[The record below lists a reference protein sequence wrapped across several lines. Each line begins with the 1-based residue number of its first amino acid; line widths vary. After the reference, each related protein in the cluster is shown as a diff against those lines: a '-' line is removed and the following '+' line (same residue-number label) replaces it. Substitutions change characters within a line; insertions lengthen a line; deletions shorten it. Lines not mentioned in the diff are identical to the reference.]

1 MDYHSTDYLIMNLKK
16 TAKATGIANLIIPLI
31 VLGVTFGELGLINIS
46 GLSFNLKTISF
57 FGISLSALNTVLYA
71 VYFILWFKFLALLS
85 KENKDNRNIRTA
97 VLFGYFGNGVLLA
110 SIFMGICSTLFVV
123 AFKQTDINITGLAYG
138 VFPKEILNVNSAFNM
153 VYDILIA
160 VMYIFLFIE
169 TDKDSPMHV
178 ILLLLPITILVDCLS
193 TVFPITILSSGLSL
207 ASIII
212 ELIFFI
218 QISNGHVFRKNETGI
233 KETVTLSE

>member
-31 VLGVTFGELGLINIS
+31 VLGVTFAELGLINIS

-57 FGISLSALNTVLYA
+57 FGISLSALNAVLYA

-169 TDKDSPMHV
+169 TDKDSPMRI
-178 ILLLLPITILVDCLS
+178 ILLLLPITILLDCLS
-193 TVFPITILSSGLSL
+193 TVLPITILSSGLSL

>member
-57 FGISLSALNTVLYA
+57 FGISLSALNAVLYA

-178 ILLLLPITILVDCLS
+178 ILLLLPITILLDCLS

>member
-16 TAKATGIANLIIPLI
+16 TAKATGIANLVIPLI
-31 VLGVTFGELGLINIS
+31 VLGVTFGEIGLINIS

-138 VFPKEILNVNSAFNM
+138 VFPKEILNVNSAFHM

-169 TDKDSPMHV
+169 TDKDSPMRI
-178 ILLLLPITILVDCLS
+178 ILLLLPITILLDCLS

>member
-31 VLGVTFGELGLINIS
+31 VLGVTFGEIGLINIS

-178 ILLLLPITILVDCLS
+178 ILLLLPITILLDCLS